1 MPVTDMPYFQMVRS
15 KMGWHQSRQSLLAE
29 NVANADTVG
38 YEARDLAPA
47 NFRKLMSA
55 AQTRSIVPDRTHT
68 AHITTRPVSMSNRPE
83 RQDDFEVRPRGNAV
97 VLEEEMMKVTGN
109 QMDFEAASLV
119 YKRALGLMKTSIGRR

>member
-1 MPVTDMPYFQMVRS
+1 MPVTELPYFQMMRS

-29 NVANADTVG
+29 NVANADTTG

-47 NFRKLMSA
+47 SFRKLMNAS
-55 AQTRSIVPDRTHT
+55 QTRSVTPDRTHV
-68 AHITTRPVSMSNRPE
+68 AHITTKPVQLSNRPE
-83 RQDDFEVRPRGNAV
+83 RMHDFEVRPRGNAV

-109 QMDFEAASLV
+109 QMDFEAASLM